1 MTLSQVSARVGALA
15 AAALVSGTLLFAAPQ
30 AHAATGK
37 GAYYQV
43 QLNQAPAAS
52 KKVVRGVF
60 FKCEGTTCVAPLA
73 SSAPK
78 NVCVSVAREFGEVSS
93 FKAGT
98 REFGAEDLAACNDK
112 APQNIA
118 KN

>member
-1 MTLSQVSARVGALA
+1 MTLSHISSRVGALA
-15 AAALVSGTLLFAAPQ
+15 AAAVMSGTLLFAAPQ
-30 AHAATGK
+30 AHAASAK
-37 GAYYQV
+37 GPYYQV
-43 QLNQAPAAS
+43 QLEQSPAAN

-60 FKCEGTTCVAPLA
+60 FKCEGTECSAPLA

-78 NVCVSVAREFGEVSS
+78 NVCISVAREFGPVSS

-98 REFGAEDLAACNDK
+98 KEFGAEDLAACNNK